1 MNLKKVQKNNSLFK
15 NPAALVAAAAVL
27 TVGAFLLDAQVRD
40 EGQTAGVWSA
50 VTSLVTSG
58 SVTE

>member
-15 NPAALVAAAAVL
+15 NPAALVVAAALL
-27 TVGAFLLDAQVRD
+27 TAGAFMLDAQVRD

-50 VTSLVTSG
+50 VTSIVTSG
-58 SVTE
+58 STSQ